1 MLLVIQMFSGDL
13 PGENLLPDFYL
24 VTTFFSPYGLYN
36 FLKNILNVRL
46 ISVAY
51 TLTLKEVIPSETEQV
66 TFQTC
71 L

>member
-13 PGENLLPDFYL
+13 PGENLLPDSYL

-51 TLTLKEVIPSETEQV
+51 TLALKEVIPSETEQV
-66 TFQTC
+66 MFQTC